1 MNDIKKLCYET
12 RAEKYLLKSDEHGDL
27 DHSGDEGGGGS
38 GFGTEVALG

>member
-12 RAEKYLLKSDEHGDL
+12 RAKIYLFESDEHGGL

-38 GFGTEVALG
+38 GAGTEVAIG